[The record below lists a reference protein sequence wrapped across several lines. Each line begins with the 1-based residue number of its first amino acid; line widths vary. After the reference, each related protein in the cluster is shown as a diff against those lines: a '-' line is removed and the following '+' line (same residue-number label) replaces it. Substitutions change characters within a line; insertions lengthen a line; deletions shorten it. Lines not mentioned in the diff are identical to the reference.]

1 MSHRFPSVIPLTGLF
16 PAVLFLTGSLSA
28 GLFPG
33 CLFPAGLFP
42 VRVAAAADTEHRW
55 RIVNVHD
62 GDTVTALDEA
72 NTQHRIRLEGIDAPE
87 LGQPFGRVARDR
99 LADLAKGKTATI
111 HGHGQDRYG
120 RLLASVEIER
130 EDMGRQLV
138 AEGLAWHYARFSK
151 DASLA
156 AAERDARA
164 AGKGLWGD
172 REPVP
177 PWEWRASERDRKR
190 QPATR

>member
-1 MSHRFPSVIPLTGLF
+1 MRARVIRAVPIAIPSAIST
-16 PAVLFLTGSLSA
+16 AVLSLAA
-28 GLFPG
+28 GLFSG
-33 CLFPAGLFP
+33 GLP
-42 VRVAAAADTEHRW
+42 VRVAAAADGERQW

-62 GDTVTALDEA
+62 GDTLTALDEA

-120 RLLASVEIER
+120 RLIASVEIGH
-130 EDMGRQLV
+130 DDVGRKLV

-151 DASLA
+151 DAALA
-156 AAERDARA
+156 AAEREARSG
-164 AGKGLWGD
+164 GKGLWGD
-172 REPVP
+172 RDPVP

-190 QPATR
+190 QPTGR

>member
-1 MSHRFPSVIPLTGLF
+1 MV
-16 PAVLFLTGSLSA
+16 PAVLVLGGSLSA
-28 GLFPG
+28 
-33 CLFPAGLFP
+33 
-42 VRVAAAADTEHRW
+42 RVAAAADTEHQW

-62 GDTVTALDEA
+62 GDTVTALDAA

-120 RLLASVEIER
+120 RLIASVEIGH

-151 DASLA
+151 DAALA
-156 AAERDARA
+156 AAEREARD

-190 QPATR
+190 QPAAR